1 MEFRRV
7 LFRSTPVAA
16 HMIDR
21 SRPDE
26 RRGGLDRIEADVP
39 QRSFQ
44 GRAGIPDARCD
55 IDGRYAR
62 ECYDEDDLGD
72 SDAVHGPLRQP
83 QSLSAQTAI
92 VPTGS
97 IAVRNGPGRWS
108 MRQQGDD
115 AQREPQ
121 ERVFT
126 DLSPLDQKRGKTQTT

>member
-72 SDAVHGPLRQP
+72 SDAVLGTLRQP
-83 QSLSAQTAI
+83 QYLSARTAI

-97 IAVRNGPGRWS
+97 IAVRTGPGRWS
-108 MRQQGDD
+108 MRQTGEDD
-115 AQREPQ
+115 QREQ
-121 ERVFT
+121 QDR
-126 DLSPLDQKRGKTQTT
+126 

>member
-72 SDAVHGPLRQP
+72 SDAVHGILRQP
-83 QSLSAQTAI
+83 QYLSARTAI
-92 VPTGS
+92 VTTGS
-97 IAVRNGPGRWS
+97 IAVRPGPRRW
-108 MRQQGDD
+108 RQSQTAHAEQRKKQGY
-115 AQREPQ
+115 ASNE
-121 ERVFT
+121 
-126 DLSPLDQKRGKTQTT
+126 